1 MVDFINILM
10 ALASIAFG
18 AFGWLAPRYT
28 MSALD
33 LRQGD
38 SEMGVSEVRA
48 SVGCLFVGLG
58 VGCLIIGEP
67 MAYLMMGVAY
77 AGASVGRATALV
89 LDNPPRNKALLYLGV
104 EAAMAV
110 WLIAANL

>member
-1 MVDFINILM
+1 MIDIINILL

-28 MSALD
+28 MSVLD
-33 LRQGD
+33 LKQGD

-48 SVGCLFVGLG
+48 SVGALFVALG
-58 VGCLIIGEP
+58 VGCLIIGTP
-67 MAYLMMGVAY
+67 AAYLMMGVAY
-77 AGASVGRATALV
+77 GGASLGRATSLV
-89 LDNPPRNKALLYLGV
+89 LDNLPRTKALVYFGI